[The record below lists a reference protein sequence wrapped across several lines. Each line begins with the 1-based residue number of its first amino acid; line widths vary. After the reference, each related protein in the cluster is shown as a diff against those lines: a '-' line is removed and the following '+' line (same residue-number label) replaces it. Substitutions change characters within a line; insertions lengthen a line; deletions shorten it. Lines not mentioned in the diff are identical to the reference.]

1 MSSKIRKVR
10 ESVKKNVAYN
20 QGYKCFECKNILP
33 PSYQIDHII
42 PHSISADDNINNLQ
56 ALCSNCHSNKSQKES
71 LRIQQY
77 KTLVSKLQSNKHIC
91 WFCLED
97 LTTARTA
104 VKQNQQ
110 ELKEVFNLE
119 NEHICDKICKDIE
132 KTLKKY
138 NDLTSSFSEKYK
150 YNSINLL
157 NRDREKLSVVKK
169 LQKLSLGTNL
179 HDSPMEEELTTDLV
193 FVTPDSGNW
202 SQNGLCTGG
211 PVPRMDPLLFHPQQQ
226 AGETAVQASPLK
238 ETTRPALRC
247 PKRSLSLVNSDLDDN
262 ILHISL
268 SKKYI
273 YVKNY
278 IYKNG
283 DDFTIDDIVEAVTIA
298 TRTKR
303 DSFKYIKVEIKLIL
317 NGTYDEKNNCVDY
330 LSENI
335 IDTFPERI
343 FKKDVDIDY
352 EFICI

>member
-56 ALCSNCHSNKSQKES
+56 ALCSNCHSNKSQREA

-91 WFCLED
+91 WFCLEE
-97 LTTARTA
+97 LTTLDVSSGA
-104 VKQNQQ
+104 N
-110 ELKEVFNLE
+110 F
-119 NEHICDKICKDIE
+119 EHVCDKICKDIE
-132 KTLKKY
+132 LKLKKH
-138 NDLTSSFSEKYK
+138 NDLIISFSELCEKYK
-150 YNSINLL
+150 YNSINIQVNDERSFGVSL
-157 NRDREKLSVVKK
+157 VKK
-169 LQKLSLGTNL
+169 LQELSLG
-179 HDSPMEEELTTDLV
+179 V
-193 FVTPDSGNW
+193 K
-202 SQNGLCTGG
+202 C
-211 PVPRMDPLLFHPQQQ
+211 
-226 AGETAVQASPLK
+226 
-238 ETTRPALRC
+238 
-247 PKRSLSLVNSDLDDN
+247 DLDD
-262 ILHISL
+262 ILRISL

-343 FKKDVDIDY
+343 FKKDVDIEY